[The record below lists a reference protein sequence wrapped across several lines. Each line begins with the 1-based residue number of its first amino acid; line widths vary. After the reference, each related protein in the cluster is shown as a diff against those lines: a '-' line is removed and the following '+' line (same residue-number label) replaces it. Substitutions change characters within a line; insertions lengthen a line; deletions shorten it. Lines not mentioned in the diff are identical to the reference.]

1 MINEK
6 KIIEA
11 AIQNA
16 DKYNPCR
23 STLDREEAC
32 RASFED
38 GVEWL
43 RQAIWHDRR
52 EEPTREGNIVL
63 MRTVAGK
70 QIATIE
76 DWIKNKKEVT
86 AAALSEGVSQ
96 IDISRFFITEW
107 AEKRHLDQ
115 WCYLDDLLPKGG
127 DK

>member
-16 DKYNPCR
+16 DKYNPCH

-76 DWIKNKKEVT
+76 DWIKKQ
-86 AAALSEGVSQ
+86 EGSHCG
-96 IDISRFFITEW
+96 SLERRSL
-107 AEKRHLDQ
+107 AN
-115 WCYLDDLLPKGG
+115 
-127 DK
+127 